1 MAAKLKGN
9 FFVLLRVAFNI
20 SITSHLIGVKKN
32 SVNFVG
38 TSVFAVEWSFKRLL
52 ELIWT
57 LVYVFHRSMKKFHA
71 VASFAKQVNKI
82 TLLEVLFV
90 KKLLR
95 GIELAVFCYHHS
107 RLSSVHG

>member
-1 MAAKLKGN
+1 M
-9 FFVLLRVAFNI
+9 
-20 SITSHLIGVKKN
+20 
-32 SVNFVG
+32 
-38 TSVFAVEWSFKRLL
+38 EWSFKRLL

-82 TLLEVLFV
+82 TLPEVLFV

-95 GIELAVFCYHHS
+95 VN
-107 RLSSVHG
+107 